1 MTPVESVVKG
11 NNANLIIQAAKLW
24 IKPGDNVLDVT
35 FGGGK
40 WWTRWCPQG
49 LHAHDLALD
58 GVDFRV
64 LPEADGSI
72 DVVVFDPPYTAKGG
86 RKTSG
91 ISGFDDRYG
100 LRDAGKSPLDVQM
113 DIGGGISEAYRVLK
127 PKGILLLK
135 VADYISSGKF
145 VQGHA
150 HAVDAAIDVGFE
162 QVDELIHWGRTG
174 PQPKKNRDGSPRRQV
189 HSRRAHS
196 FLCVFRKKPVRV
208 VRVKAKNGRRSGT
221 SGSTA

>member
-1 MTPVESVVKG
+1 MQTAYPPVQSVVKG
-11 NNANLIIQAAKLW
+11 NNANLMIQVARLW
-24 IKPGDNVLDVT
+24 IKPDDSVLDVT

-49 LHAHDLALD
+49 LRGHDLALD

-64 LPEADGSI
+64 LPEAAGTI

-91 ISGFDDRYG
+91 IAGFDDRYG
-100 LRDAGKSPLDVQM
+100 LRDAGKSPVDVQM
-113 DIGGGISEAYRVLK
+113 DIGGGIYEANRVLK
-127 PKGILLLK
+127 PGGLLMVK
-135 VADYISSGKF
+135 CADYISSGKL
-145 VQGHA
+145 VLGHRHVVETA
-150 HAVDAAIDVGFE
+150 LELGME
-162 QVDELIHWGRTG
+162 QVDEYIHWTRTG

-196 FLCVFRKKPVRV
+196 FLCVFRK
-208 VRVKAKNGRRSGT
+208 AKNGRRSGT
-221 SGSTA
+221 NGSTA